1 MEINQSKVQPVPNK
15 PLGKKAYCLPQ
26 NVVCCVKKPGL
37 ERYGVK
43 MLFETRQI
51 RVGSRF
57 KDTKSASSVA
67 RHFRKIVRISDAGR
81 FYIAENEAL
90 QLRKE
95 TNDTVK
101 YYLKFSQE
109 FKVEH
114 VVDFLIGWVQY
125 MKSRPSPK
133 PRKKRRTNT
142 EDSQD
147 RKRKRNLNSVGNVGN
162 RKKKVLPKNSKNA
175 TKSRVPESFIPDVFL
190 HSAHILKLGKANK
203 GKKANGGKKS
213 KRCALSKYLLNTN
226 GLSKTIF
233 DPKCL
238 SAGKNNAENIDEET
252 GDDETVSM
260 TREHSFGHESP
271 NSVTHSPTE
280 SSWEL
285 LSKLIDA
292 ERAKQQLKMEEL
304 AKTEREMVVKL

>member
-1 MEINQSKVQPVPNK
+1 MQINQSKVQPVPNK
-15 PLGKKAYCLPQ
+15 TLGKKAYNLPQ

-95 TNDTVK
+95 ANDTVK

-133 PRKKRRTNT
+133 PRKKRRANT
-142 EDSQD
+142 EDSQKK
-147 RKRKRNLNSVGNVGN
+147 KRKRDLSSVCNVGI
-162 RKKKVLPKNSKNA
+162 RKKTVLPKNNRNA
-175 TKSRVPESFIPDVFL
+175 AKSRMPESLIPDVFL
-190 HSAHILKLGKANK
+190 HSAHILKLVKGGT
-203 GKKANGGKKS
+203 GKKAKAAKNS
-213 KRCALSKYLLNTN
+213 KHRALSKHLLNTN

-238 SAGKNNAENIDEET
+238 SAENIDEEID
-252 GDDETVSM
+252 DDETVSM

-304 AKTEREMVVKL
+304 AKREREMFVKM

>member
-1 MEINQSKVQPVPNK
+1 MKTQPIQTKTLGNK
-15 PLGKKAYCLPQ
+15 ALSLPQ

-57 KDTKSASSVA
+57 RDTKSASSVA
-67 RHFRKIVRISDAGR
+67 RHFRKIVRINDAGR
-81 FYIAENEAL
+81 FYIAETEAL

-95 TNDTVK
+95 TSDTVK

-109 FKVEH
+109 FKEEH

-133 PRKKRRTNT
+133 PRKKRRSNN
-142 EDSQD
+142 EDKQN
-147 RKRKRNLNSVGNVGN
+147 RKRKKKVNSVCNVGN
-162 RKKKVLPKNSKNA
+162 RKKKALPKNSTSS
-175 TKSRVPESFIPDVFL
+175 TKSRLPESLVPDVFL
-190 HSAHILKLGKANK
+190 HSAHILTLGRGKKAKANK
-203 GKKANGGKKS
+203 KTERSTLCKD
-213 KRCALSKYLLNTN
+213 LLNTN
-226 GLSKTIF
+226 GMSKTIF
-233 DPKCL
+233 DPEHL
-238 SAGKNNAENIDEET
+238 GAGKSKAVNIDEEI
-252 GDDETVSM
+252 DDGETVSM

-271 NSVTHSPTE
+271 NSVTHSPTA

-292 ERAKQQLKMEEL
+292 ERAKQQAKMHEGV
-304 AKTEREMVVKL
+304 KNERERVIKS